1 MRRARVE
8 TAQIWGERY
17 ITQRRL
23 NIPAFSSTFLSI
35 FLLLL
40 LFEDETLR
48 RFGALAKSSARMRKK
63 NCRVLGF
70 IILIFS
76 NKP

>member
-40 LFEDETLR
+40 LFEDETEAFLSFSKEQCSDEEEELS
-48 RFGALAKSSARMRKK
+48 RFRLYHPD
-63 NCRVLGF
+63 
-70 IILIFS
+70 ILQ
-76 NKP
+76 